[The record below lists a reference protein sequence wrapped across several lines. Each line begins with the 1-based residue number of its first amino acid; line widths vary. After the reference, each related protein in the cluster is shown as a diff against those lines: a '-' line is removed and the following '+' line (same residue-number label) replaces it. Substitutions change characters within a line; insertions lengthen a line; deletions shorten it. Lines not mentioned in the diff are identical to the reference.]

1 MSCSPPIIQEAYAIN
16 LLGHALWLGI
26 LLTWDVS
33 RPPTSL
39 LSKHETEK
47 GRWRKQRQLFQRHK
61 KGLVPE
67 LLLASCLQS
76 QLTVLPSKVEIALSG
91 GDRLI

>member
-33 RPPTSL
+33 RPEY
-39 LSKHETEK
+39 LSN
-47 GRWRKQRQLFQRHK
+47 
-61 KGLVPE
+61 V
-67 LLLASCLQS
+67 
-76 QLTVLPSKVEIALSG
+76 TVV
-91 GDRLI
+91 